1 MNAVNKFL
9 LEVLVELYEI
19 LPYFIFGVF
28 LEAWIRT
35 KKYHLKIRK
44 ALMGYGWTAVIIAT
58 ILGLVS
64 PLCACGILPLTISLI
79 LGGLPLAPAMALLV
93 SAPLMSPAGY
103 TLALKN
109 VGPIWANAEVL
120 GTVFMGLYAGTIV
133 HLLERRGFN
142 VHDLFKK
149 ELPKGDFH
157 DHDYPEEILRC
168 GCNEMFS
175 KKVERA
181 GRGPVAVFMAK
192 AWEGGVKVGK
202 YLLLGVTVG
211 VAAKTFV
218 PYDWIDSAMTSTS
231 PLAALGIAV
240 AAVPM
245 HITQITAS
253 AMLYGFQDMNIS
265 PSSGMAL
272 LIGGPVTAIPVMW
285 MFITLF
291 KPKVFALYVTV
302 CITGTLICAYAFQ
315 VFMTA
320 FAAH

>member
-1 MNAVNKFL
+1 MKEVSTFL
-9 LEVLVELYEI
+9 LEVVMELYEV
-19 LPYFIFGVF
+19 LPYFILGVL

-44 ALMGYGWTAVIIAT
+44 ALMGYGWAAVIIAT
-58 ILGLVS
+58 VLGLVS

-103 TLALKN
+103 TLSLKN
-109 VGPIWANAEVL
+109 IGPLMANAEVL
-120 GTVFMGLYAGTIV
+120 ATLFMGLYAGTIV

-142 VHDLFKK
+142 AHDLFKK

-168 GCNEMFS
+168 GCNDMFS
-175 KKVERA
+175 KKIERA
-181 GRGPVAVFMAK
+181 GHGPVAVFFAK

-202 YLLLGVTVG
+202 FLIIGIMVG
-211 VAAKTFV
+211 VAAKTLV
-218 PYDWIDSAMTSTS
+218 PYDWIDRLMTSDS

-240 AAVPM
+240 FAIPM

-253 AMLYGFQDMNIS
+253 AILYGFHDMNVS
-265 PSSGMAL
+265 PSSAMAL

-285 MFITLF
+285 MFLTLF
-291 KPKVFALYVTV
+291 KPKVFFVYITI
-302 CITGTLICAYAFQ
+302 CITGTMICAFVFQ
-315 VFMTA
+315 LLVGKLA
-320 FAAH
+320 